1 MASIM
6 LPTDPGPNGMEL
18 NYVEFGGVLTPALGG
33 AAQRINRPGD
43 RHALVVT
50 MPPLVLEPYG
60 RVWINRLRLAVQM
73 GAIAEFLQPDFHIG
87 SPGSP
92 VIDGAGLA
100 GKTISIR
107 GFSPYYQVREG
118 QAFSII
124 IGGRRYLHFSDE
136 TKRAD
141 NAGTMDLTISPM
153 LRAAPDDGDVCE
165 FDAPKIEGILSDDA
179 KRWTTNINRH
189 VGISFTVTEAR

>member
-43 RHALVVT
+43 RHAVVFS
-50 MPPLVLEPYG
+50 MPPLVLEPHG
-60 RVWINRLRLAVQM
+60 RIWINRLRLGVQLGAV
-73 GAIAEFLQPDFHIG
+73 AEFLQPDFHIG
-87 SPGSP
+87 SPGAP
-92 VIDGAGLA
+92 VIDGDGQA
-100 GKTISIR
+100 GKVLSLR
-107 GFSPYYQVREG
+107 GFTPYYQAREG

-136 TKRAD
+136 TKRAGPD
-141 NAGTMDLTISPM
+141 GKITVSVSPM
-153 LRAAPDDGDVCE
+153 LRASPANGDVCE
-165 FDAPKIEGILSDDA
+165 FGSPKIEGILSDDA